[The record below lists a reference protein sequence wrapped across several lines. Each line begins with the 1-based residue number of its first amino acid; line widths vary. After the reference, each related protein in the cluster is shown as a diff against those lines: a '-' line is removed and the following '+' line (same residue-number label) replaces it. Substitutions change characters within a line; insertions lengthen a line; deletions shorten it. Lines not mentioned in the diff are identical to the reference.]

1 MKRPLPVTSC
11 TTCGNAGYNLTLNV
25 WIVGYPEVPVGLGR
39 LPTPEKSFELNG
51 SAQHLLEVYAEGFQ
65 QLRIVRE
72 R

>member
-1 MKRPLPVTSC
+1 MC
-11 TTCGNAGYNLTLNV
+11 DNV

-39 LPTPEKSFELNG
+39 LPTPEKCGLNG